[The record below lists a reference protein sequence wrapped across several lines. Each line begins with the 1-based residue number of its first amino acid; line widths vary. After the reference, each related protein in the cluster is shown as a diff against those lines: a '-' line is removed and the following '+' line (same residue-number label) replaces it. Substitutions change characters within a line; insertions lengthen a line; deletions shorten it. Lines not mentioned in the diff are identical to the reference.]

1 MNNHDILLPKPE
13 YYYGIRGVPLNLLK
27 ISLDWLSQYIRLI
40 NFTQETIYGVPQQS
54 VLGPILSLSYLCN
67 WLQELIAEVSWFLP
81 PPPSHPP
88 IIMGGLNLKI
98 FQNFVGTKIFLGFA
112 GEKTSMG
119 GVKIVS
125 GE

>member
-1 MNNHDILLPKPE
+1 M
-13 YYYGIRGVPLNLLK
+13 
-27 ISLDWLSQYIRLI
+27 Q
-40 NFTQETIYGVPQQS
+40 
-54 VLGPILSLSYLCN
+54 
-67 WLQELIAEVSWFLP
+67 LIAGINCRSIMVSD